1 MGAFFPGQPRQPF
14 HKNLLLAVGN
24 MPAELFAAEIER
36 LKLRLSLREDGKCVD
51 GLKSEKWM
59 SALKLIR
66 AESINRYNKNQER
79 RQEMKVY
86 AAK

>member
-1 MGAFFPGQPRQPF
+1 
-14 HKNLLLAVGN
+14 
-24 MPAELFAAEIER
+24 MPAENFANDIER

-59 SALKLIR
+59 ATLKLIR
-66 AESINRYNKNQER
+66 TESINRYGKKQER
-79 RQEMKVY
+79 KKELTDY